1 MPKLKNRVPSYR
13 KHKASGQAVVTL
25 NGRTFY
31 LGKYNSAASRGE
43 YNRLIAEW
51 MAEGGNFQSSPSSDY
66 TVAELLAAFLKHA
79 KGYYRNPDGS
89 QTAEFE
95 KFKYAARPLKALYGR
110 TSVKDFG
117 PLALKAVRQEFIKG
131 GASRNYCNQSAN
143 KIRHIFKW
151 GVGNELVPPSVLHGL
166 QAVAPLKRG
175 RTEARETDAVKPV
188 PDAFVDAVLPYVS
201 RQVAAMI
208 QLQRIT
214 GARSGELAIMRGCDL
229 DVSGNVWVF
238 TPHDHKTA
246 HHGHK
251 RSIYLGPQAQQIVRE
266 FLKTDTQAYL
276 FSPADAEAERR
287 EEQSRRRKTPLSCGN
302 RPGSNRKTKPSRQPR
317 ERYGTDSYRRAIRRG
332 IDAANQALLDDAKDQ
347 GMKADEVALI
357 PNWHPHQLRHNAA
370 TSLRK
375 QYGIEVARIILGHR
389 SAAITEVYAE
399 VDHARAIDVMGQ
411 VG

>member
-1 MPKLKNRVPSYR
+1 MPTLKNRIPSYR
-13 KHKASGQAVVTL
+13 KHKATGQAVVTL
-25 NGRTFY
+25 DGRTFY
-31 LGKYNSAASRGE
+31 LGKHNTATSRAE

-51 MAEGGNFQSSPSSDY
+51 MAEGGNFQAAPSSDY

-79 KGYYRNPDGS
+79 QAYYRDAQGKT
-89 QTAEFE
+89 TAEYE
-95 KFKYAARPLKALYGR
+95 KFKYAARPLKKLYGR
-110 TSVKDFG
+110 TAAKDFG
-117 PLALKAVRQEFIKG
+117 PLALKAVRQQFIDS

-143 KIRHIFKW
+143 KIRAIFKW

-188 PDAFVDAVLPYVS
+188 PDAFVDAVLRYVS

-214 GARSGELAIMRGCDL
+214 GARSGELALMRGCDL
-229 DVSGNVWVF
+229 DASGNVWVF

-246 HHGHK
+246 HHGHQ
-251 RSIYLGPQAQQIVRE
+251 RSIYLGPQAKEIVRG
-266 FLKTDTQAYL
+266 FLKTDMTAYL

-287 EEQSRRRKTPLSCGN
+287 EEQARQRKTPLSCGN
-302 RPGSNRKTKPSRQPR
+302 RPGSNRKAKPSRKPR
-317 ERYGTDSYRRAIRRG
+317 DRYYTDSYRRAIRRG
-332 IDAANQALLDDAKDQ
+332 IDAANKELLKEAKAQ
-347 GMKADEVALI
+347 GIKTADVALI
-357 PNWHPHQLRHNAA
+357 PDWHPHQLRHNAA

-399 VDHARAIDVMGQ
+399 VDHARAIDVMGK